1 MTRLHKQLLHVGLS
15 LITVATVG
23 AAIPGAT
30 ANAATRTVPQSLR
43 NTWFAWGKGD
53 AGAHRIKITAKTYTD
68 TYGVYQHGKW
78 RVNTE
83 KHTLKLGKK
92 VKKNK
97 TFTLSKK
104 ADKNG
109 YRTLTTNL
117 SDRMG
122 KTVMKVKRVKVHN
135 KTKLKMITKFSD
147 NSKRTDMLFPVT
159 KKIINT
165 DMF

>member
-1 MTRLHKQLLHVGLS
+1 MTRLHKQLLHAGLA
-15 LITVATVG
+15 LMTVATVG
-23 AAIPGAT
+23 AAIPGTT

-43 NTWFAWGKGD
+43 NTWFAWGGE
-53 AGAHRIKITAKTYTD
+53 AGAHKIKITAKTYTN
-68 TYGVYQHGKW
+68 TFGWYRHGKW
-78 RVNTE
+78 IVNGT
-83 KHTLKLGKK
+83 KYTLKLGKK

-97 TFTLSKK
+97 TFTLSKR

-117 SDRMG
+117 SDQMG

-135 KTKLKMITKFSD
+135 KTKLKMVIKFSG
-147 NSKRTDMLFPVT
+147 NSKATNMFFPVT

-165 DMF
+165 DMN

>member
-1 MTRLHKQLLHVGLS
+1 MTRLHKQLLHAGLA
-15 LITVATVG
+15 LVTAATVG

-78 RVNTE
+78 RVNSE

-92 VKKNK
+92 LKKNK

-109 YRTLTTNL
+109 YRTLTTLDQYN
-117 SDRMG
+117 
-122 KTVMKVKRVKVHN
+122 KYVMKVKRVKVHN

-147 NSKRTDMLFPVT
+147 NSKRTDMFFPVT

-165 DMF
+165 YMD

>member
-1 MTRLHKQLLHVGLS
+1 MTRLHQQLLHVGLT
-15 LITVATVG
+15 LMTVATVG
-23 AAIPGAT
+23 TAIPGTA

-53 AGAHRIKITAKTYTD
+53 GGANRVKITAKTYTN
-68 TYGVYQHGKW
+68 TLGVYQHGKW
-78 RVNTE
+78 RVNSE

-92 VKKNK
+92 LKKNK

-109 YRTLTTNL
+109 YRTLTTLDQYN
-117 SDRMG
+117 
-122 KTVMKVKRVKVHN
+122 KYVMKVKRVKVHN

-147 NSKRTDMLFPVT
+147 NSKRTDMFFPVT

-165 DMF
+165 YMD